1 MFTTLTRII
10 HFGLK
15 NFWRN
20 GLLSTATVAVMVLAL
35 LVSLGL
41 IMFDEVTE
49 KSITSLQDKIDIIVY
64 FNTNT
69 PEDQILSIKQSVE
82 SLSEVKNVEYVSR
95 EQALQ
100 VFKNRHQDEQS
111 ISRAIDIV
119 GENPLEASL
128 NIKAFEPNQYA
139 IIAESLNN
147 QTFKGFISE
156 VSYDKSK
163 VAIDRLSAIIEYIN
177 RGGLALT
184 ILLTIIAGLIVFNTI
199 RLAIYSNRDEIGI
212 MRAVGASNALVR
224 GPFMV
229 DGIVVGVLAAIC
241 SLIVAAPALSVV
253 SPYLNKF
260 IPGLN
265 ISAYFYSNLISFLGW
280 QVLLGAGIG
289 TLSSFLA
296 VRKYLKN

>member
-184 ILLTIIAGLIVFNTI
+184 ILLTIIAGLLVFNTI